1 MLEAPDVRVVTS
13 GTLRL
18 TAYGGPAS
26 PTPSG
31 TTPTRQWSLSNDN
44 FALASLGPIRKAT
57 PTKTSPAQATR
68 PPSSPDDDRKP
79 AARSVAETKRKRRAT
94 TAELTGKDDDIDTT
108 SKKPRSSVTDQQLA
122 SAYSDKLGTLIQAS
136 VERLHR
142 CGDWETFVDESRGRP
157 YLSETVGKIPHPA
170 ADFLDQLRKE
180 GVPAKASD
188 PEWTPEQRNEKFHR
202 GCHASA
208 EMHKA
213 FIREELAEFIEC
225 GYWTVLPYRLVK
237 DLLNLRL
244 SPLGI
249 KEERERK
256 PRLVCDHS
264 FFGINQNT
272 ITRTPPE
279 AMQFGG
285 TLQRVL
291 NAIRHAD
298 PRFGPVHLSKYDI
311 KDGFYRL
318 FLNAN
323 DAPMLAV
330 TLPTYEG
337 EEPMVAIPLVLTMGW
352 TESPPTFCSA
362 SETIA
367 DLANANAYKHHVQP
381 HRLEENCDPGD
392 QWNLS
397 ACRHLRLTKP
407 APVDLPAQPS
417 YQGKG
422 TRLQPTLEPVPEE
435 TGAAGPAITSPGDAS
450 SPEPTKR
457 AALAPLPAPPSQ
469 VSNRPWRQPLRRVD
483 VFVDDF
489 IGLVQGTRRQMR
501 NLRRHILHAID
512 AVFDQ
517 PLPGETRRQEAAS
530 VKKLLKGDGSWTT
543 RKLILGWI
551 IDTVQGTLELPPH
564 RQQRL
569 RSIFDSLR
577 GKTRISKR
585 HWMKYLG
592 ELRFM
597 STGIQGSAGLFG
609 ALQLGLKEADPHRVR
624 ISKHIR
630 EHLDDFERL
639 AQDLCD
645 RPTKIAELL
654 PEHPTVIQAVDAAK
668 AGMGGVIFCEGEA
681 PILWRQ
687 PFPPEV
693 QRRVVS
699 ADNPSGDLTNSDL
712 EQAALLAGADVANR
726 AYDLRELTLGS
737 LSDNTPAISRK
748 HRGTVT
754 AASPAAYLCRSS
766 SAHQRH
772 YRYHEETSHISGD
785 ANGMA
790 DDTSRLQ
797 HLSIAQL
804 LTHFN
809 ATYPQNLSWTSC
821 QLNSATNSEILS
833 CLSMKTDRTLS
844 WLPPHVPGKLPKRS
858 GSSYAPCWAPNL
870 TSATSTPSPTSTSS
884 KSLASGTGKAKS
896 PKAVSPSELTQWRRP
911 LVTWGRSSPTWVH
924 RIPECSPG
932 PRSTFPLSRGG
943 WSPSTKATLPPPE
956 STLATSPSSA
966 RLLTSHAPLQGN
978 GTPDFSTWWGSST

>member
-1 MLEAPDVRVVTS
+1 
-13 GTLRL
+13 
-18 TAYGGPAS
+18 
-26 PTPSG
+26 
-31 TTPTRQWSLSNDN
+31 
-44 FALASLGPIRKAT
+44 
-57 PTKTSPAQATR
+57 
-68 PPSSPDDDRKP
+68 
-79 AARSVAETKRKRRAT
+79 
-94 TAELTGKDDDIDTT
+94 
-108 SKKPRSSVTDQQLA
+108 
-122 SAYSDKLGTLIQAS
+122 
-136 VERLHR
+136 
-142 CGDWETFVDESRGRP
+142 
-157 YLSETVGKIPHPA
+157 
-170 ADFLDQLRKE
+170 
-180 GVPAKASD
+180 
-188 PEWTPEQRNEKFHR
+188 
-202 GCHASA
+202 
-208 EMHKA
+208 MHKA

-225 GYWTVLPYRLVK
+225 GYWTVLPYRLIK
-237 DLLNLRL
+237 DLPNLRL

-264 FFGINQNT
+264 FFGINHHT
-272 ITRTPPE
+272 LTHTPPE

-285 TLQRVL
+285 TLPRIL

-311 KDGFYRL
+311 KDGFYRM

-367 DLANANAYKHHVQP
+367 DRANANAYKRTVPP
-381 HRLEENCDPGD
+381 HRLEEHCNPGD
-392 QWNLS
+392 QWNLPPTDSTPAYSTS
-397 ACRHLRLTKP
+397 ACRHLRLTRA
-407 APVDLPAQPS
+407 APVDLPTPPPF
-417 YQGKG
+417 QGRG
-422 TRLQPTLEPVPEE
+422 GRLQPTLEPVLEATSATVSFEATEAP
-435 TGAAGPAITSPGDAS
+435 PTSPET
-450 SPEPTKR
+450 PKR
-457 AALAPLPAPPSQ
+457 AALAPLPAPPNR

-489 IGLVQGTRRQMR
+489 IGIVQGSRRQMR
-501 NLRRHILHAID
+501 NLRRNILHAID
-512 AVFDQ
+512 EVFDQ
-517 PLPGETRRQEAAS
+517 PLPGETLRQEAAS

-551 IDTVQGTLELPPH
+551 IDTVQGTLELPTH
-564 RQQRL
+564 RQERL
-569 RSIFDSLR
+569 RNIFNALR
-577 GKTRISKR
+577 GKMRISKR

-597 STGIQGSAGLFG
+597 SAGIQGSAGLFG

-624 ISKHIR
+624 ITKHIR

-687 PFPPEV
+687 PFPPEI

-699 ADNPSGDLTNSDL
+699 ADNPTGTLTNSDL

-726 AYDLRELTLGS
+726 AYDLRELTMAS
-737 LSDNTPAISRK
+737 LSDNTPAVSRK
-748 HRGTVT
+748 HKGTVT

-772 YRYHEETSHISGD
+772 YRYHEETSHIPGD
-785 ANGMA
+785 SNAMA
-790 DDTSRLQ
+790 DDASRLQ
-797 HLSIAQL
+797 ALSFEQL

-809 ATYPQNLSWTSC
+809 VAYPQRLSWQGC
-821 QLNSATNSEILS
+821 HLNSATNSEILS
-833 CLSMKTDRTLS
+833 CLSMQTDRTLS
-844 WLPPHVPGKLPKRS
+844 WLPPHVPGKQPRRS
-858 GSSYAPCWAPNL
+858 GLSFAK
-870 TSATSTPSPTSTSS
+870 TSASSPTLAGSPPNSTSTSS
-884 KSLASGTGKAKS
+884 KSSASGTAKAKS
-896 PKAVSPSELTQWRRP
+896 PKAVNPSELTLWRRP
-911 LVTWGRSSPTWVH
+911 LVTWERSSPTWVH
-924 RIPECSPG
+924 RIPECSLDQPLTS
-932 PRSTFPLSRGG
+932 PHSRSGSSL
-943 WSPSTKATLPPPE
+943 STKATRPQPE
-956 STLATSPSSA
+956 STLATWASSA
-966 RLLTSHAPLQGN
+966 QPSTSHAQLQGS
-978 GTPDFSTWWGSST
+978 GTHDSSTWWVSST